1 MKNRY
6 RTLKQRTQQLA
17 EHEGI
22 ETKAAL
28 NELLKLA
35 KELNCFNPIKAA
47 RTVWREVKYV

>member
-6 RTLKQRTQQLA
+6 RTLKQRARELA
-17 EHEGI
+17 EREDI
-22 ETKAAL
+22 ETTAAL

-47 RTVWREVKYV
+47 RTIWREVKYV